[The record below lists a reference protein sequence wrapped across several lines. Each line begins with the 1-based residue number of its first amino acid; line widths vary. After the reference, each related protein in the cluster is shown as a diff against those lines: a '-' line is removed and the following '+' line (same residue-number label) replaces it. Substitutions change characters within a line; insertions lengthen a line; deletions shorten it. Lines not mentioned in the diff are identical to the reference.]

1 MDIDQALLAAREGD
15 TAARERLLACTRPYA
30 LRWASGLV
38 DDGADDVV
46 QDALVEAWTNLDRL
60 REPAAYLSWVR
71 LLVRKHAD
79 RHRRRKRP
87 AAGLELVNEM
97 ASLEMG
103 PDGIVVRE
111 DQQQIVRRVLAVAPD
126 ADRRLLDLRYSAGW
140 SADDLAQLLDISPG
154 AVRKRLFDARKRLRP
169 QLLSALD
176 LPQTERTPPMTYPF
190 GRITEVTEGHMPDLN
205 SVLDTTPLATGIR
218 VFDAL
223 LPWPR
228 AGLIDLA
235 GPVGTGQLVLLGEVL
250 TALQRDR
257 PSSLVGVCTPGRGPD
272 GSSANLH
279 KIVEDEAGQPE
290 RTAIFR
296 GEAEPAL
303 AAGIAMAG
311 QLARDGVTVLLVLDR
326 GVCDGVGLDVLGRL
340 PLAMAHGSVTV
351 IRTAPWAR
359 DADRVP
365 GWDQAH
371 THIMLSAA
379 LVALGQFPAVDLLA
393 SRSGLADPELGAAAR
408 RQLEQARNL
417 HVWLA
422 QPFVTAEPWTGIAG
436 ERATPHESITT
447 LKALLVPHT

>member
-1 MDIDQALLAAREGD
+1 MDIDQALLAARDGD
-15 TAARERLLACTRPYA
+15 TAARERLLAWTRPHA

-38 DDGADDVV
+38 DDGAEDVV

-60 REPAAYLSWVR
+60 REPTAYLSWVR

-79 RHRRRKRP
+79 RHRRRSRP

-97 ASLEMG
+97 ASLDLG
-103 PDGIVVRE
+103 PVGVVVRA
-111 DQQQIVRRVLAVAPD
+111 DQQQIVRRILALAPD

-140 SADDLAQLLDISPG
+140 SDDDLAHLLDISPG

-176 LPQTERTPPMTYPF
+176 LPQTERTPAMTYPF
-190 GRITEVTEGHMPDLN
+190 GSITEVTEGQLPDL
-205 SVLDTTPLATGIR
+205 SPIVDITPMATGIR

-257 PSSLVGVCTPGRGPD
+257 PAALVGVCTPGQAAD

-303 AAGIAMAG
+303 AAGIALAG
-311 QLARDGVTVLLVLDR
+311 QLAREGVTVLLVLDR
-326 GVCDGVGLDVLGRL
+326 GVCDIVGLDVLARL
-340 PLAMAHGSVTV
+340 PLALAHGSVTV

-359 DADRVP
+359 DADPVP

-371 THIMLSAA
+371 TRIMLSSD

-393 SRSGLADPELGAAAR
+393 SGSDLADPELATATR
-408 RQLEQARNL
+408 RHLEATRSL
-417 HVWLA
+417 DAWLA

-436 ERATPHESITT
+436 ERSTPHESAAI
-447 LKALLVPHT
+447 LRALLAR